1 MGALASGA
9 AASVGTGAFTAMQ
22 ADGREAN
29 INVVNDESA
38 LIGLKAGDTDLVT
51 GTSDGQLEIDFD
63 LDDHG
68 DGVNPNS
75 TYQVG
80 GLGDVEDLD
89 NLVDQG
95 GEDVPTVDQVAID
108 TGTSI
113 KSEWAFK
120 LINQSGKDRAVELTY
135 VPDED
140 HGGLPG
146 DTTIYMVAVT
156 DDDDAP
162 SSETREELAT
172 AATKNRNGSILFTDD
187 AEWSSNLRS
196 GSSAY
201 VTILVNV
208 NGVDPDETDLSGEI
222 VVRAG
227 SHDEFTVDDL

>member
-22 ADGREAN
+22 ADGREAS

-51 GTSDGQLEIDFD
+51 GTSDGQLAISFD
-63 LDDHG
+63 LDGHG

-80 GLGDVEDLD
+80 GLGDVEDLHY
-89 NLVDQG
+89 LVDQ

-113 KSEWAFK
+113 KDEWAFK
-120 LINQSGKDRAVELTY
+120 LMNQSGQDQAVELTY
-135 VPDED
+135 VPDND

-146 DTTIYMVAVT
+146 DTTIYMIAVT
-156 DDDDAP
+156 DDDHAP

-172 AATKNRNGSILFTDD
+172 AATKDRNGSILFTDD
-187 AEWSSNLRS
+187 AEWSSNLGS
-196 GSSAY
+196 GRSAY

-208 NGVDPDETDLSGEI
+208 DGVDPDETDLSGEI

>member
-22 ADGREAN
+22 ADGREAT
-29 INVVNDESA
+29 IDVVNDESA

-80 GLGDVEDLD
+80 GLGDVEDLY
-89 NLVDQG
+89 NLVDQSG
-95 GEDVPTVDQVAID
+95 NIPTVDQVAID
-108 TGTSI
+108 TKTPISQNH
-113 KSEWAFK
+113 AFK

-135 VPDED
+135 RTPEEYD
-140 HGGLPG
+140 GLPG

-156 DDDDAP
+156 DDENAP

-172 AATKNRNGSILFTDD
+172 AASKDRDGSILFTDD
-187 AEWSSNLRS
+187 AKGSSNLRS

>member
-22 ADGREAN
+22 ADGRETT
-29 INVVNDESA
+29 IDVVSDENG
-38 LIGLKAGDTDLVT
+38 LIGLEAGTTDLVT
-51 GTSDGQLEIDFD
+51 GTSDGQLAIDFD
-63 LDDHG
+63 RSDGG

-80 GLGDVEDLD
+80 GLGDVEDLHW
-89 NLVDQG
+89 LVDG
-95 GEDVPTVDQVAID
+95 SSNVPTVDEIAID
-108 TGTSI
+108 TETSI
-113 KSEWAFK
+113 KEEYAFK
-120 LINQSGKDRAVELTY
+120 LMNQSGEDRAVELTY
-135 VPDED
+135 VPDDD
-140 HGGLPG
+140 HDSLPG

-172 AATKNRNGSILFTDD
+172 AADKDRDGSILFTDD
-187 AEWSSNLRS
+187 AKWSADLGS

-208 NGVDPDETDLSGEI
+208 DDVDPDEADLSGEI

-227 SHDEFTVDDL
+227 SHDEFTEDDL